1 MEILKKLL
9 KARPFL
15 VISIFFLILT
25 IISYLILGIENS
37 FALITFTLSYLVFL
51 AWVFIYLPFKFLK
64 NLKNKKFELK
74 NFFSLLTWTILVGT
88 PILFGYYMYN
98 GYKEAEINS
107 GIKKSQ
113 KKYLNQIKNYT
124 NFSLSEAKLLSLKL
138 YLLDS
143 CEGGEEKI
151 NRMRDFDSNA
161 EIYICMDLLKNNIR
175 KENFPEFKNQFE
187 KFNYI
192 SSLQFHPEIFQDY
205 IKFLK

>member
-74 NFFSLLTWTILVGT
+74 NFFSHYLTPAVHAFI
-88 PILFGYYMYN
+88 
-98 GYKEAEINS
+98 
-107 GIKKSQ
+107 
-113 KKYLNQIKNYT
+113 
-124 NFSLSEAKLLSLKL
+124 
-138 YLLDS
+138 
-143 CEGGEEKI
+143 
-151 NRMRDFDSNA
+151 SN
-161 EIYICMDLLKNNIR
+161 K
-175 KENFPEFKNQFE
+175 P
-187 KFNYI
+187 
-192 SSLQFHPEIFQDY
+192 
-205 IKFLK
+205 